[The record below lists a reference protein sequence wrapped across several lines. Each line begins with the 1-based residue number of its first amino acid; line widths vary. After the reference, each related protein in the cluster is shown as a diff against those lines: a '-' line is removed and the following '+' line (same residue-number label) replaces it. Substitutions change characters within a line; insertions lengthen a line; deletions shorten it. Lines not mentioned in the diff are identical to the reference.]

1 MNKQRP
7 LSMLAAQSAGSHVDL
22 WPEGIR
28 ITHESAAVQDETR
41 LLTFD
46 EAVSRLDSTEYDRA
60 LLTGIQVVRALTD
73 AMLQGHFM
81 PDDRQKLILFRWFV
95 SVKFVLEQEEINGCV
110 TVTDDSGHPIPAALY
125 RSQYG
130 ELPVFP
136 AAERA
141 TLAGA
146 VEGAMTATY
155 GEEDGRRNALALYVA
170 MVGPVAG
177 ELTETGR
184 SVMATLHDQALQ
196 LFALDSVLPSP
207 ATH

>member
-1 MNKQRP
+1 MNKLRP

-22 WPEGIR
+22 QPEGIR
-28 ITHESAAVQDETR
+28 ITHENAAVQDAPR

-46 EAVSRLDSTEYDRA
+46 EAVSRLDSNEFDRE

-73 AMLQGHFM
+73 AMLQGHFR

-95 SVKFVLEQEEINGCV
+95 SVKFVLEQEAINGCV
-110 TVTDDSGHPIPAALY
+110 TVTDESGRPVTAALY

-146 VEGAMTATY
+146 VEGAMTATH

-177 ELTETGR
+177 ELTEAGR
-184 SVMATLHDQALQ
+184 RVMVTLHDQALQ
-196 LFALDSVLPSP
+196 LFALDSVLLPP

>member
-7 LSMLAAQSAGSHVDL
+7 LSMLAAQSASSHVDL
-22 WPEGIR
+22 WPDGIR
-28 ITHESAAVQDETR
+28 ITYENAAVPDEPC
-41 LLTFD
+41 LLTFN
-46 EAVSRLDSTEYDRA
+46 EAVSRLDSNEYDRA

-73 AMLQGHFM
+73 AMLQGDFR

-95 SVKFVLEQEEINGCV
+95 SVKFVLEQEAINGCV
-110 TVTDDSGHPIPAALY
+110 TVTDDSGHPVTAALY

-141 TLAGA
+141 TLADA

-196 LFALDSVLPSP
+196 LFALDSVLPPP